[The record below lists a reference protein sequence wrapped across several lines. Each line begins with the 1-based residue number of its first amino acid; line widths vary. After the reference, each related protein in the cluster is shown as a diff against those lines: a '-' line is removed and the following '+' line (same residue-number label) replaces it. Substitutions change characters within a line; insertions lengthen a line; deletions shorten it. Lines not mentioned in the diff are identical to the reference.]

1 MTSPYPDNM
10 VRAVLDGL
18 PHCGAIRV
26 KPLSHEDLTSPAGMI
41 FAVTAPGSLGMSDD
55 PEKKDA
61 ELQARLAKLDE
72 ALKARE
78 AERAAK
84 VSPQGSAFAKAMS
97 AGLAVFS
104 EFVAAVI
111 VGAGIG
117 WLVDYWT
124 GAKPWGL
131 VVFLGLGAAAG
142 FWNVYRLAMRQA
154 RDDQAKGEG

>member
-1 MTSPYPDNM
+1 
-10 VRAVLDGL
+10 
-18 PHCGAIRV
+18 
-26 KPLSHEDLTSPAGMI
+26 
-41 FAVTAPGSLGMSDD
+41 MSDD

-61 ELQARLAKLDE
+61 ELQARLTKLEE
-72 ALKARE
+72 ALRARDARE

-84 VSPQGSAFAKAMS
+84 LSPQRSDFAKAMS
-97 AGLAVFS
+97 AGLTVFS

-142 FWNVYRLAMRQA
+142 FWNVYRLALRQA
-154 RDDQAKGEG
+154 RDDQSQGEG